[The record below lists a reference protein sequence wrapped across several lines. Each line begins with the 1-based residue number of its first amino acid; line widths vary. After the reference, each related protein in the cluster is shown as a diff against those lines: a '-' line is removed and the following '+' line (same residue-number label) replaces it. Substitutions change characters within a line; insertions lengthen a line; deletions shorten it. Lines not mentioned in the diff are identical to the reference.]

1 MNKMNKE
8 NESQI
13 NLIDKITDYALKK
26 LEKENKKKPRNY
38 INEWFRYVEIV
49 NQELKKHLN

>member
-1 MNKMNKE
+1 MNKE
-8 NESQI
+8 NISQI
-13 NLIDKITDYALKK
+13 SLMDKITNYALKK

-49 NQELKKHLN
+49 NEELKKHLN